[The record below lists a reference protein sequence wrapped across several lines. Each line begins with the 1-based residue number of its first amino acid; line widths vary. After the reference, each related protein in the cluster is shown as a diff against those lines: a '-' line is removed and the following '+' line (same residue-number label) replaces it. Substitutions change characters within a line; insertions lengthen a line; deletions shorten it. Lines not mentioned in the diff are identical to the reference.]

1 MSIVKKFIVFVVVV
15 MAATEV
21 WGQAA
26 RSPFTTYGVGEAY
39 GNGLVH
45 NQGMGGIGV
54 SQPQMWYLNNQ
65 NPALLVYNTLT
76 VFEVGVVA
84 ESRTLKGDSLS
95 SKTKGGNMNYL
106 AVAFPIKLTKWTT
119 SLGLMPY
126 TNVDYDFVYS
136 ELSDDGVTPIV
147 VNEKGT
153 GGLTQ
158 LYWSNGVRLTKEISI
173 GAKAAYI
180 FGPIDDTYSS
190 TLQKTNQ
197 VPYTITVEDKTSM
210 KGFNLGLGFSFS
222 KDSIWDNKY
231 RVSVGGVYTL
241 GSDLTGRRSHSFFR
255 LNASGDTLD
264 NSVLAKSKGKIKIPS
279 NFTLGASLN
288 RGSRWSIGTE
298 FMIQNWDDFSSMD
311 QNSDNMEMAW
321 RAALGGEFTPD
332 AFSADNYLKRITY
345 RVGASFEEHPWLVND
360 NKVKD
365 LGINFGFSLPT
376 GRSSLDLAFRYGK
389 RGNKSDNLL
398 EETYFKVFFGIT
410 FNDQW
415 FVKRRFD

>member
-1 MSIVKKFIVFVVVV
+1 MSIIKKLIVLIVVVV
-15 MAATEV
+15 AATEV

-45 NQGMGGIGV
+45 NQAMGGIGV

-76 VFEVGVVA
+76 VFQVGVVA
-84 ESRTLKGDSLS
+84 ESRSLKGDSIN
-95 SKTKGGNMNYL
+95 SKTTGGNMNYL
-106 AVAFPIKLTKWTT
+106 VVAFPVKLTKWTT

-136 ELSDDGVTPIV
+136 ELSDDGVTPIEI
-147 VNEKGT
+147 NEKGT

-158 LYWSNGVRLTKEISI
+158 LYWSNGIRINKEFSV

-180 FGPIDDTYSS
+180 FGPIDDTYSG
-190 TLQKTNQ
+190 TLQKANQ
-197 VPYTITVEDKTSM
+197 IPYTITVEDKTSM

-222 KDSIWDNKY
+222 KDSIWNDKY
-231 RVSVGGVYTL
+231 RFSVGGVYNFGT
-241 GSDLTGRRSHSFFR
+241 DLTGRRSHSFFR
-255 LNASGDTLD
+255 LNSQGDTLD
-264 NSVLAKSKGKIKIPS
+264 NDVLTKSKGTIKIPS
-279 NFTLGASLN
+279 SFTLGVSLN
-288 RGSRWSIGTE
+288 RGSRWSVGTE
-298 FMIQNWDDFSSMD
+298 FMMQNWDEFTSMD
-311 QNSDNMEMAW
+311 QGAGTLDMAW
-321 RAALGGEFTPD
+321 RASLGGEFTPD
-332 AFSADNYLKRITY
+332 AFSTNSYLKRITY
-345 RVGASFEEHPWLVND
+345 RAGMSFEEHPWIVNN

-389 RGNKSDNLL
+389 RGNKTDNLL
-398 EETYFKVFFGIT
+398 EETYFKIFFGIT

>member
-158 LYWSNGVRLTKEISI
+158 LYWVQWRATHQRDQ
-173 GAKAAYI
+173 YRR
-180 FGPIDDTYSS
+180 
-190 TLQKTNQ
+190 
-197 VPYTITVEDKTSM
+197 
-210 KGFNLGLGFSFS
+210 KGCIHL
-222 KDSIWDNKY
+222 
-231 RVSVGGVYTL
+231 
-241 GSDLTGRRSHSFFR
+241 RSHRRHVFQY
-255 LNASGDTLD
+255 ASE
-264 NSVLAKSKGKIKIPS
+264 NESSSVHDHC
-279 NFTLGASLN
+279 
-288 RGSRWSIGTE
+288 RG
-298 FMIQNWDDFSSMD
+298 
-311 QNSDNMEMAW
+311 
-321 RAALGGEFTPD
+321 
-332 AFSADNYLKRITY
+332 
-345 RVGASFEEHPWLVND
+345 
-360 NKVKD
+360 
-365 LGINFGFSLPT
+365 
-376 GRSSLDLAFRYGK
+376 
-389 RGNKSDNLL
+389 
-398 EETYFKVFFGIT
+398 
-410 FNDQW
+410 
-415 FVKRRFD
+415 